1 MSKMKKCI
9 FLLMCFWYI
18 GVCVRGQEA
27 VFSLDLNGDVMAESK
42 YVESFGE
49 ANFQDIT
56 PYVLQKSYS
65 LVLNSGES
73 YTVKCSKFNGWENE
87 PGDCHVIEID
97 HGGRSIFS
105 FEYADGWEYID
116 SGIKN
121 KISGNDFFAWYD
133 LENDERALIF
143 TGIHIMSQPPYLTVI
158 VLKDGKATLVFNKP
172 SYINKIE
179 KNGDAIDF
187 KLQSNTLEYLDSNT
201 PINSPDLHTLTL
213 KDGMIYY
220 K

>member
-1 MSKMKKCI
+1 MKKCI

-97 HGGRSIFS
+97 HGGRNIFS

-143 TGIHIMSQPPYLTVI
+143 TGIHII
-158 VLKDGKATLVFNKP
+158 
-172 SYINKIE
+172 YINKIE

>member
-9 FLLMCFWYI
+9 FLLMYFWYI

-27 VFSLDLNGDVMAESK
+27 VFSFDLNGNVMAESK

-65 LVLNSGES
+65 LILNSGES

-87 PGDCHVIEID
+87 PGDCHVIEIE
-97 HGGRSIFS
+97 HGGRNIFS

-143 TGIHIMSQPPYLTVI
+143 YRHTHNESASL
-158 VLKDGKATLVFNKP
+158 FNCHC
-172 SYINKIE
+172 IE
-179 KNGDAIDF
+179 GRQGNIGF
-187 KLQSNTLEYLDSNT
+187 QQTFL
-201 PINSPDLHTLTL
+201 
-213 KDGMIYY
+213 Y

>member
-1 MSKMKKCI
+1 MKKCI

-97 HGGRSIFS
+97 HGGRNIFS

-158 VLKDGKATLVFNKP
+158 VL
-172 SYINKIE
+172 
-179 KNGDAIDF
+179 
-187 KLQSNTLEYLDSNT
+187 
-201 PINSPDLHTLTL
+201 LH
-213 KDGMIYY
+213 K
-220 K
+220 